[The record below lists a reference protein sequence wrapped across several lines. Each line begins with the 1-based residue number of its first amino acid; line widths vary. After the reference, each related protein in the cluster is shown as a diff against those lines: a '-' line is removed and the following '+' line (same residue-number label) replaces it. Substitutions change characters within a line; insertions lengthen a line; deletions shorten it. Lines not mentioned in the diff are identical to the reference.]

1 MCSKRF
7 FECAREFGAAWH
19 ENGFSTVR
27 KISRQVVAM
36 GKPVD
41 LSEVKQSRE
50 FKELEH
56 PQSQGI
62 DGGGS
67 NVCWSSKR
75 KCEYLQCPFKSCQ
88 SKK

>member
-41 LSEVKQSRE
+41 LSRRVYSSLASRKIDWYMLQHLGIHAIEVY
-50 FKELEH
+50 
-56 PQSQGI
+56 
-62 DGGGS
+62 
-67 NVCWSSKR
+67 V
-75 KCEYLQCPFKSCQ
+75 
-88 SKK
+88 

>member
-41 LSEVKQSRE
+41 LSRSEAK
-50 FKELEH
+50 
-56 PQSQGI
+56 QGI
-62 DGGGS
+62 QRVGAS
-67 NVCWSSKR
+67 PKPRN
-75 KCEYLQCPFKSCQ
+75 
-88 SKK
+88 